1 MEFNKEEFDSLT
13 QKLEQYAAQLST
25 LQTKLELQPEIES
38 MKNEV
43 ACLRQKLDVVT
54 AERDELAEKY
64 EAEHQRCEELDNQ
77 VTTAMVENA
86 WLKNYIILS
95 AEKIREFMMKL
106 KSIDRWAFLRSF
118 VTWVIPE
125 ELRNEE
131 LELVEEV
138 MALPPESPKGVVM
151 NQPTFQGPMYD
162 ITGNDSV
169 NIGGDGHAKE

>member
-38 MKNEV
+38 MKNEL

-77 VTTAMVENA
+77 MTTAMVENA
-86 WLKNYIILS
+86 WLKNCIILS
-95 AEKIREFMMKL
+95 LANIRAFMRKVRRL
-106 KSIDRWAFLRSF
+106 EIKSLFLTFLHKTILPEMGARSIQAIDD
-118 VTWVIPE
+118 TI
-125 ELRNEE
+125 ELQDINE
-131 LELVEEV
+131 LEKLADQIIMEN
-138 MALPPESPKGVVM
+138 KGIVLK
-151 NQPTFQGPMYD
+151 Q
-162 ITGNDSV
+162 
-169 NIGGDGHAKE
+169 E